1 VARPH
6 RIQIPGGIYH
16 VYTRGVDGQPVF
28 LDRRDRERFQLLLGV
43 VLARHG
49 WKCLSYCQ
57 MTNHFHVVVE
67 THLADLGA
75 GMKHLNQCY
84 AQSFNRRQGRKGH
97 LFESRYGSVVV
108 EDEPHLLTELAYVAL
123 NPVRGGLCADPL
135 DWEWSSF
142 RQTIRRGGRGAV
154 ATDAVLA
161 LLRGNRPAAARRL
174 DAFVRAQLAADD
186 THPRRSRDGVC

>member
-1 VARPH
+1 MARPH

-16 VYTRGVDGQPVF
+16 VWTRGVDKQAVF
-28 LDRRDRERFQLLLGV
+28 LDRADRERFQSLLAV
-43 VLARHG
+43 VLARHA

-57 MTNHFHVVVE
+57 MTNHFHLVIE
-67 THLADLGA
+67 TRLADLGD

-84 AQSFNRRQGRKGH
+84 AQSFNRRHGRKGH

-108 EDEPHLLTELAYVAL
+108 DDEAHLLTELAYVAL

-135 DWEWSSF
+135 DS
-142 RQTIRRGGRGAV
+142 R
-154 ATDAVLA
+154 
-161 LLRGNRPAAARRL
+161 AAARRL

-186 THPRRSRDGVC
+186 TKL